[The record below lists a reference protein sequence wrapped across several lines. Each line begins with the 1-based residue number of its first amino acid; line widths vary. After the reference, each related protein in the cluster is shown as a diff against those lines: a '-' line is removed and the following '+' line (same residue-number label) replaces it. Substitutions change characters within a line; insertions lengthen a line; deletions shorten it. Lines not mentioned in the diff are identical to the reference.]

1 MSTAAAARRLATAS
15 AQPVQAPARSRFA
28 VITTPQRSGPSL
40 AYFVLCGAVLLAALV
55 GSLLLNTA
63 MAVASHRIHE
73 QEAHL
78 TLLTETQ
85 ADLTAQLESLGS
97 PSVLRDRAAALGM
110 VPAGTTVF
118 LSLESGTV
126 VGAPAVGEG

>member
-1 MSTAAAARRLATAS
+1 MSTTAAARRLTAAEPRPSS
-15 AQPVQAPARSRFA
+15 ARPRFS
-28 VITTPQRSGPSL
+28 VITTPQASASSL
-40 AYFVLCGAVLLAALV
+40 AYFVLCGAVLVAALV

-63 MAVASHRIHE
+63 MAVASHRIHD
-73 QEAHL
+73 QQAQL
-78 TLLTETQ
+78 TLLNETQ
-85 ADLTAQLESLGS
+85 ADLTAHLESLGS
-97 PSVLRDRAAALGM
+97 PSVLRDQAASLGM

>member
-1 MSTAAAARRLATAS
+1 MSTTAAARRYTS
-15 AQPVQAPARSRFA
+15 AQPVQAPSRPRLS
-28 VITTPQRSGPSL
+28 VINAPQRSASVFV
-40 AYFVLCGAVLLAALV
+40 YFALCGIVLLAALV

-73 QEAHL
+73 QEAQL
-78 TLLTETQ
+78 TLLTETN

-97 PSVLRDRAAALGM
+97 PSVLRDQAAALGM

-126 VGAPAVGEG
+126 VGEPAVGEG